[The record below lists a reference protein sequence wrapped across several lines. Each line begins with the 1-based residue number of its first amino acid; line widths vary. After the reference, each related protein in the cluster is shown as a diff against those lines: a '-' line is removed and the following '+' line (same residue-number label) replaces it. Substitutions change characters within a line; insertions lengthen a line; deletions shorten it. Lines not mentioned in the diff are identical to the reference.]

1 MLDFSSLRVGEVGW
15 EGLPCEITPQWAVKK
30 SISKFNASF
39 NGRHLSRLG
48 KYTTWSPAYSKS
60 ENNLQLPPRGQGTF
74 GVVLGCSSWL
84 WCWRAAW
91 CSSSEKLCW
100 GSPWGLWRAEPE
112 TLAWL
117 WKQTHTRTFCEL
129 CLLWM
134 LFLLPAQTKS
144 LLRKSHDWI
153 FISISVVKHWAH
165 NWVCTTLGLSKT
177 NDLIQFLKHDTLLCF
192 VRFISKIWSHVLGF
206 DKLWYSISLWLHIE
220 LNNKT
225 KPLSLKH
232 LFFLHYVHF

>member
-1 MLDFSSLRVGEVGW
+1 M
-15 EGLPCEITPQWAVKK
+15 
-30 SISKFNASF
+30 ISC
-39 NGRHLSRLG
+39 
-48 KYTTWSPAYSKS
+48 TYSKS

-117 WKQTHTRTFCEL
+117 WEQTHTRIFCEL

-144 LLRKSHDWI
+144 LLRKSYDWI

-177 NDLIQFLKHDTLLCF
+177 KMIWFSFSNVILYSALWDLSLKFEHTCFDLINCDI
-192 VRFISKIWSHVLGF
+192 RFT
-206 DKLWYSISLWLHIE
+206 LWLHID
-220 LNNKT
+220 LINKT
-225 KPLSLKH
+225 KPVSLKH
-232 LFFLHYVHF
+232 LFFSIMHNLII